1 MKAIL
6 VVGDGMADRPLR
18 ELNGKTPLEAA
29 EKPSLDWVAENGV
42 CGIMDPIAPG
52 IPPGSDTAHLAL
64 LGYDPLNVYTGRGAL
79 EAVGSGINVRP
90 GDVAFRCNFATVD
103 ENLRVVDRRAGRIE
117 TDDASR
123 LAEVFNEISLEKH
136 PDVRVIFKNS
146 IQHRAILLL
155 RGPHLSTMVSDS
167 DPQKVG
173 SSVLRVRPLANTP
186 EARKTAEI
194 VDELTQ
200 YFHEN
205 LKEHPV
211 NSERQKRG
219 LLPANIILCRGAG
232 KLPDITPITLRYG
245 VQAAAICVMPLVR
258 GVCKVAGMGLLE
270 VRGVTGT
277 YDTDMVAK
285 AESALRAVQTHDFV
299 FLHVKATDVASHDHK
314 VQQKVRMIEKIDKMM
329 EHLIQNVNL
338 EESIIAVTADHTTS
352 LVTGEHEG
360 DPVPVAIAGPGVRTD
375 DVKELGERTCA
386 KGGLGRIRGID
397 LMPTIMN
404 LLGKTKKFG
413 A

>member
-18 ELNGKTPLEAA
+18 ELNGKTPLEEA

-42 CGIMDPIAPG
+42 CGIIDPIAPG

-64 LGYDPLNVYTGRGAL
+64 LGYNAFKAYTGRGAL
-79 EAVGSGINVRP
+79 EAVGSGMDVLP
-90 GDVAFRCNFATVD
+90 GDTALRCNFATVD
-103 ENLRVVDRRAGRIE
+103 ENLKVVDRRAGRIE

-123 LAEVFNEISLEKH
+123 LAEVFKEIRLKKH
-136 PDVRVIFKNS
+136 PDVRMIFKNS

-155 RGPHLSTMVSDS
+155 RGPHLSIMVSDS
-167 DPQKVG
+167 DPQKIG
-173 SSVLRVRPLANTP
+173 SSVSRVRPLDNTP
-186 EARKTAEI
+186 EALKTAEI
-194 VDELTQ
+194 VNELTR
-200 YFHEN
+200 YFHKS

-211 NSERQKRG
+211 NSERRKRG
-219 LLPANIILCRGAG
+219 LLPANIVLCRGAG
-232 KLPDITPITLRYG
+232 KLPDIRPITLRYG
-245 VQAAAICVMPLVR
+245 IHAAAISAMPLVR
-258 GVCKVAGMGLLE
+258 GVCKVVGMRLLS
-270 VRGVTGT
+270 VPGATGT
-277 YDTDMVAK
+277 YDTDVIAK
-285 AESALRAVQTHDFV
+285 ADAALRAVQSDDFV
-299 FLHVKATDVASHDHK
+299 FLNVKATDIASHDHK
-314 VQQKVRMIEKIDKMM
+314 VRQKVRMIEKIDKMM
-329 EHLIQNVNL
+329 EHLIKNANL
-338 EESIIAVTADHTTS
+338 EETIIAVTADHTTS

-375 DVKELGERTCA
+375 EVKEFGERTCA

-397 LMPTIMN
+397 LMPTIMS

>member
-18 ELNGKTPLEAA
+18 ELNGKTPLEVA

-52 IPPGSDTAHLAL
+52 VPPGSDTAHLAL
-64 LGYDPLNVYTGRGAL
+64 LGYDAFKVYTGRGAF
-79 EAVGSGINVRP
+79 EAVGSGVKVQP

-103 ENLRVVDRRAGRIE
+103 ENLKVVNRRAGRIE
-117 TDDASR
+117 TDDASQ
-123 LAEVFNEISLEKH
+123 LAEVFKEISLKKH
-136 PDVRVIFKNS
+136 PDVQVIFKNS

-155 RGPHLSTMVSDS
+155 KGPHLSTMVSDA
-167 DPQKVG
+167 DPQKVR
-173 SSVLRVRPLANTP
+173 SKVLTVRSLDNTP
-186 EARKTAEI
+186 EAQKTAEI
-194 VDELTQ
+194 VNKLTR
-200 YFHEN
+200 YFHKN

-211 NSERQKRG
+211 NSEREKKG
-219 LLPANIILCRGAG
+219 LLPANIVLCRGAG
-232 KLPDITPITLRYG
+232 KLPDITPVSLRYG
-245 VQAAAICVMPLVR
+245 VRAAAICVMPLVR
-258 GVCKVAGMGLLE
+258 GVCKVAGMRLLT
-270 VRGVTGT
+270 VLGATGT
-277 YDTDMVAK
+277 YDTDVIAK
-285 AESALRAVQTHDFV
+285 ADAALRAAESNDFV

-314 VQQKVRMIEKIDKMM
+314 AQQKVKMIEKIDKMM
-329 EHLIQNVNL
+329 EHLVKNANL
-338 EESIIAVTADHTTS
+338 EETVIAVTADHTTS

-360 DPVPVAIAGPGVRTD
+360 DPVPVAIAGPGVRID
-375 DVKELGERTCA
+375 EVKEFGERTCA

>member
-6 VVGDGMADRPLR
+6 VVGDGMADRLLR

-123 LAEVFNEISLEKH
+123 LAHVFKEISLEKH

-258 GVCKVAGMGLLE
+258 GVCKVAGMGLLA

>member
-18 ELNGKTPLEAA
+18 ELNGRTPLEAA

-42 CGIMDPIAPG
+42 CGIIDPIAPG

-64 LGYDPLNVYTGRGAL
+64 LGYDAFKVYTGRGAL
-79 EAVGSGINVRP
+79 EAVGSGVDVLP
-90 GDVAFRCNFATVD
+90 GDTAFRCNFATVD
-103 ENLRVVDRRAGRIE
+103 ENLKVVDRRAGRIE

-123 LAEVFNEISLEKH
+123 LAEVFKEISLEKH
-136 PDVRVIFKNS
+136 PDVEVIFKNS

-173 SSVLRVRPLANTP
+173 SSVLRVRPLDNTP
-186 EARKTAEI
+186 EARKTAKI
-194 VDELTQ
+194 VNELTR
-200 YFHEN
+200 YFHKN
-205 LKEHPV
+205 LKKHPV

-219 LLPANIILCRGAG
+219 LLPANIVLCRGAG
-232 KLPDITPITLRYG
+232 KLPGITPISLRYG
-245 VQAAAICVMPLVR
+245 IHAAAISAMPLVR
-258 GVCKVAGMGLLE
+258 GVCKVVGMRLLT
-270 VRGVTGT
+270 VPGATGT
-277 YDTDMVAK
+277 YDTDVIAK
-285 AESALRAVQTHDFV
+285 ADAALRAAQSNDFV
-299 FLHVKATDVASHDHK
+299 FLNVKATDIASHDHK

-329 EHLIQNVNL
+329 KHLIKNANP
-338 EESIIAVTADHTTS
+338 EETIIAVTADHTTS

-360 DPVPVAIAGPGVRTD
+360 DPVLVAIAGPSVRTD
-375 DVKELGERTCA
+375 DVKEFGERTCA

>member
-18 ELNGKTPLEAA
+18 ELTGKTPLEAA

-64 LGYDPLNVYTGRGAL
+64 LGYDPLKVYTGRGAL
-79 EAVGSGINVRP
+79 EAVGSGMNVRP

-123 LAEVFNEISLEKH
+123 LAEVFKEISLEKH
-136 PDVRVIFKNS
+136 PDARVIFKNS

-173 SSVLRVRPLANTP
+173 SNVLRVRPLDNTP

-200 YFHEN
+200 YFHKN

-258 GVCKVAGMGLLE
+258 GVCKVAGMRLLTIL
-270 VRGVTGT
+270 GATGT
-277 YDTDMVAK
+277 YDTDMMAK

-329 EHLIQNVNL
+329 EHLTQNANL
-338 EESIIAVTADHTTS
+338 EETVIAVTADHTTS

-360 DPVPVAIAGPGVRTD
+360 DPVPVAMAGPGVRTD
-375 DVKELGERTCA
+375 DVKEFGERTCA